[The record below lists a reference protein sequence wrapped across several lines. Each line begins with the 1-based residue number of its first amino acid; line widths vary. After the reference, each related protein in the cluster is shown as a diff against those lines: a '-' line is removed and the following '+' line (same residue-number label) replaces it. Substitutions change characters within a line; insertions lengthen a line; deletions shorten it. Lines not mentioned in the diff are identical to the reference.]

1 MSFRIE
7 EKLFIKKNYILD
19 FKKYINSKLAIKIY
33 EPRIIESLYFDN
45 KNFQMYKD
53 SLEGVTP
60 RKKIRIRYYPS
71 HKESLF
77 LEKKVSSV
85 EGRFKIRKNVDK
97 KKYNFYKN
105 MGIYD
110 DQYGLCLPKIFVTY
124 KREYLKV
131 NDVRIT
137 IDENI
142 SYKTFKTGFIKK
154 DNDIIIELKTSF
166 FKNLDDLIKEFP
178 FQKIR
183 FSKYC
188 NGIEK
193 IN

>member
-1 MSFRIE
+1 
-7 EKLFIKKNYILD
+7 
-19 FKKYINSKLAIKIY
+19 
-33 EPRIIESLYFDN
+33 
-45 KNFQMYKD
+45 
-53 SLEGVTP
+53 
-60 RKKIRIRYYPS
+60 
-71 HKESLF
+71 
-77 LEKKVSSV
+77 
-85 EGRFKIRKNVDK
+85 
-97 KKYNFYKN
+97 

-178 FQKIR
+178 FQKLDFQSIVMVLKQLIKLINFYYYIFFFLETMNKNWIR
-183 FSKYC
+183 RNGSTRVKFDLTRIKFSHYY
-188 NGIEK
+188 
-193 IN
+193 

>member
-1 MSFRIE
+1 MSLKKKRLEYVIIPH
-7 EKLFIKKNYILD
+7 IKEN
-19 FKKYINSKLAIKIY
+19 
-33 EPRIIESLYFDN
+33 
-45 KNFQMYKD
+45 
-53 SLEGVTP
+53 
-60 RKKIRIRYYPS
+60 
-71 HKESLF
+71 LF

-85 EGRFKIRKNVDK
+85 EGRFKLNVDK

-110 DQYGLCLPKIFVTY
+110 DQYGLCLKIFVTY
-124 KREYLKV
+124 KYLKV

-188 NGIEK
+188 NGIET